1 MDSFR
6 QRTTRSYHLNAATED
21 SKVWDVVVIGGGAT
35 GAGILLDATTRGY
48 SALLLEGSDFA
59 KGTSSRSTKLI
70 HGGVRYLQQFQFG
83 MVRDSLRERGRLLKN
98 APHLVHE
105 LEFIIPCKSMFERIF
120 YGVGLKLYDALAWG
134 SGARLSK
141 QVSRQSLYDHF
152 PQLSSNRF
160 AGGVSYIDAQF
171 NDSRLVIELIRTAVE
186 SKAIVLNYAKVVA
199 FDRNVNQRL
208 QGLEFVDQETGKSH
222 KIQAKAIVNATGPFC
237 DAIRRMDSAEEFEPL
252 VAASQGVHVVLP
264 SALFKSRRAIIV
276 PKTSDGRVL
285 FIIPWQG
292 HVLVGTT
299 DTPIHN
305 IVEEPS
311 AQCDEVDFLLE
322 TLAGYLEIAPS
333 RSDVLSVFTG
343 IRPLVKARKDQ
354 PTKQLSRDH
363 TIEFSPSGLVT
374 ITGGKW
380 TTYRKMAEDCV
391 DLLSNRFDLPQT
403 SCQTKS
409 LLLQQT
415 QLDRVACEREFE
427 TDSNLLRSLH
437 PELELTEADLLQGIQ
452 FEYARNLED
461 LLARRTR
468 ALFLDTSAAVQIAP
482 IAVKLLAKELQ
493 KNEAWESD
501 QIQQFTALAQTYML

>member
-6 QRTTRSYHLNAATED
+6 QRTTRSYHLEAATEG

-35 GAGILLDATTRGY
+35 GVGILLDAATRGY

-83 MVRDSLRERGRLLKN
+83 MVRDSLRERGRLLQN

-105 LEFIIPCKSMFERIF
+105 LEFIIPCKSMFERVF

-134 SGARLSK
+134 TGARLSR
-141 QVSRQSLYDHF
+141 QVSRRGLYDRF
-152 PQLSSNRF
+152 PQLGAKRF

-171 NDSRLVIELIRTAVE
+171 NDSRLVIEMIRTAVE
-186 SKAIVLNYAKVVA
+186 SKAIVLNHAKVVA
-199 FDRNVNQRL
+199 LDHRANKRL

-222 KIQAKAIVNATGPFC
+222 KIRANAIVNATGPFC
-237 DAIRRMDSAEEFEPL
+237 DAIRRMDDGEIEPL

-264 SALFKSRRAIIV
+264 ACLFESKRAIIV

-299 DTPIHN
+299 DTPLRD
-305 IVEEPS
+305 IVEEPK
-311 AQCDEVDFLLE
+311 AQREEVDFLLE
-322 TLAGYLEIAPS
+322 TLAAYLEVAPS

-343 IRPLVKARKDQ
+343 IRPLVKARKDK

-363 TIEFSPSGLVT
+363 TIEVSQSGLVT

-391 DLLSNRFDLPQT
+391 DLLSSHFDLPIS
-403 SCQTKS
+403 SCRTKTMV
-409 LLLQQT
+409 LQQT
-415 QLDRVACEREFE
+415 RLDRVALERELE
-427 TDSNLLRSLH
+427 IEGNPCVSLQ
-437 PELELTEADLLQGIQ
+437 PELDLTEADLLQGVR
-452 FEYARNLED
+452 FEYARTLED

-468 ALFLDTSAAVQIAP
+468 ALFLNTSAALQIAP
-482 IAVKLLAKELQ
+482 IAVRLLARELG
-493 KNEAWESD
+493 KDEAWESD
-501 QIQQFTALAQTYML
+501 QLQQFTALARNYML